1 MGRSSGGSIG
11 RGRVL
16 RRGLSRNGP
25 AGKVRSSRVQ
35 SWSDLTDVP
44 ADLGRSVV
52 AIGVFDGVHMGHRV
66 IISRAVG
73 AARQSGLPA
82 VLLTFEPH
90 PAEVVRPEEAP
101 LRLTSLADKAALVAD
116 LEIDAMLVLAFTPEL
131 SHLEPEDFIREVL
144 RDTLHAQTVVVGDN
158 FRFGRRAAGDVGV
171 LRALGPS
178 YGYGVDAVGLVE
190 VEGRTVSSS
199 EIRSY
204 IARGDVEDAAI
215 LLGRLPS
222 VTGPVVRGD
231 ARGRELGYPT
241 ANLALEPRTA
251 VPADGVYAGW
261 LVRHDP
267 EVRSAAAISVGTN
280 PTFEGVARR
289 VEAFV
294 IGATV
299 QPGEVGYLDLYDE
312 VVRVEFAHRL
322 RAMVRF
328 ETIEDLVGQMAR
340 DVVEASA
347 LLAGRAGGPP
357 DR

>member
-1 MGRSSGGSIG
+1 
-11 RGRVL
+11 
-16 RRGLSRNGP
+16 
-25 AGKVRSSRVQ
+25 VQ
-35 SWSDLTDVP
+35 SWSDLTEVP
-44 ADLGRSVV
+44 VDLGGSVV

-73 AARQSGLPA
+73 AARQAGVPA

-101 LRLTSLADKAALVAD
+101 LRLTSRTDKAELVAE

-131 SHLEPEDFIREVL
+131 SHLEPEEFVRLVL
-144 RDTLHAQTVVVGDN
+144 HDTLHVRTVVVGDN

-190 VEGRTVSSS
+190 VEGRSVSSS
-199 EIRSY
+199 EIRGY
-204 IARGDVEDAAI
+204 IAAGDVEDAAI

-222 VTGPVVRGD
+222 VTGAVVRGD

-261 LVRHDP
+261 LVRLG
-267 EVRSAAAISVGTN
+267 VGQAGQRLAAAISVGTN
-280 PTFEGVARR
+280 PTFEGVERR

-294 IGATV
+294 IGAPAL
-299 QPGEVGYLDLYDE
+299 PGEQGYLDLYDE
-312 VVRVEFAHRL
+312 VVRVEFAHLL
-322 RAMVRF
+322 RGMVKF
-328 ETIEDLVGQMAR
+328 ASIDDLVAQMAR
-340 DVVEASA
+340 DVEQASA
-347 LLAGRAGGPP
+347 LLAGHTGEARG
-357 DR
+357 R